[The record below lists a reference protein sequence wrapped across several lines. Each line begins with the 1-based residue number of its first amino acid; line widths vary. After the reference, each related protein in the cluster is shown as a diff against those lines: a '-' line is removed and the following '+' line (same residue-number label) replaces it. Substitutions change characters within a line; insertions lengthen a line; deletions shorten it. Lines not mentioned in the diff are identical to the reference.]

1 MSATTF
7 KIVNEIGTYLN
18 SSFLVI
24 GGHAVNAHGYSRFTQ
39 DIDILIDQLH
49 KSSWLTELETRGF
62 NLHHDGGA
70 FLQFTPPANHDPLDL
85 MLVKAATFE
94 KLNAGNEI
102 LDIRGIKMRVPSLEN
117 LFALKFHVLR
127 QEVPHRGYKDFLDIL
142 ALADCNAVD
151 LRSDK
156 IRELCEKFGN
166 RKIYERLLAFKG

>member
-1 MSATTF
+1 
-7 KIVNEIGTYLN
+7 
-18 SSFLVI
+18 
-24 GGHAVNAHGYSRFTQ
+24 
-39 DIDILIDQLH
+39 
-49 KSSWLTELETRGF
+49 
-62 NLHHDGGA
+62 
-70 FLQFTPPANHDPLDL
+70 